1 MILKL
6 VANDLVLIAESMEEP
21 HQIRIKETRGHG
33 EQRAKFNMVK
43 IKVLVSNRPSASVVH

>member
-33 EQRAKFNMVK
+33 EQRAKFNMLK
-43 IKVLVSNRPSASVVH
+43 SKF